1 MKEEEVGG
9 LVVCFSSAAAVRR
22 PGSFAN
28 GPLFSLS
35 FPFNSSLLLSS
46 SHLRGGHALNDVA
59 RALQDRRHGGEASL
73 LWFRT
78 SRNNGGGS
86 IRRRRER
93 ERAREPMRKTSKAR
107 KTLSLSVSLSQSP
120 IALLTGN
127 VQESPRNSVEGSGS
141 FICFPFRVLKKVCFF
156 FLGETEK
163 ANF

>member
-73 LWFRT
+73 LWFRN
-78 SRNNGGGS
+78 SRNNGGGREEEGENVS
-86 IRRRRER
+86 ER
-93 ERAREPMRKTSKAR
+93 ESQCGKLVKREKPSLFLFLF
-107 KTLSLSVSLSQSP
+107 LSLQLLYSQGTSRSRPETAWKGQGRSFVS
-120 IALLTGN
+120 
-127 VQESPRNSVEGSGS
+127 
-141 FICFPFRVLKKVCFF
+141 PFVF
-156 FLGETEK
+156 
-163 ANF
+163 